1 MRDFSWSGRRAAGV
15 FLHIS
20 SLPSEYGIGNVG
32 AAADCFFDFLKKSG
46 AQVRYTRDGMTAY
59 EIESQRIFFE
69 TAQAMD
75 TP

>member
-1 MRDFSWSGRRAAGV
+1 MLLTEAE
-15 FLHIS
+15 
-20 SLPSEYGIGNVG
+20 SERL
-32 AAADCFFDFLKKSG
+32 DDFLTQSG
-46 AQVRYTRDGMTAY
+46 AQARYTRDGMTAY